1 MIFVKSYP
9 SILSCMMLSFQGQV
23 MESIFIDSICGLAVL
38 DEWFYLS
45 NQSINCV
52 NLGTSLNLVHSNLG
66 GSKQS
71 RMLRA
76 INQEDALCICND
88 HILILFDFISNY
100 GMVCTSW
107 LALKVYPCLEGLWWV
122 VSRHA
127 RRTIAVDPLV
137 HMILGYWALLLMTNV
152 LIFMQ
157 YEYLSAE
164 EACQWC
170 FSEWE
175 GMYYV
180 KCWPWCGVN
189 KINWLGKVNCYPMCC
204 ILVSDA

>member
-1 MIFVKSYP
+1 
-9 SILSCMMLSFQGQV
+9 MLSFQGQV
-23 MESIFIDSICGLAVL
+23 MESIFIDSICGLVFL

-45 NQSINCV
+45 NRSINCV
-52 NLGTSLNLVHSNLG
+52 NFGTSLNLVHSNLG

-76 INQEDALCICND
+76 INQEDALYICND
-88 HILILFDFISNY
+88 HTLIYVWFYFKLWY
-100 GMVCTSW
+100 GMYILTCLKSISLSW
-107 LALKVYPCLEGLWWV
+107 GDV
-122 VSRHA
+122 VSYQQTCSENNSCWSSGA
-127 RRTIAVDPLV
+127 YDSW
-137 HMILGYWALLLMTNV
+137 YWALLFMTNI
-152 LIFMQ
+152 LILMQ

-164 EACQWC
+164 EACRWC

-204 ILVSDA
+204 ILVSGA